1 MKVDS
6 TVMSAFFKCSS
17 FSNSSAF
24 LWFLD
29 TICDKNPASPEKDGS
44 ALIRNDV
51 KPIVSQLVQI
61 NRVRTKHI
69 IQIGIVFFVQV
80 ENIHVRLN
88 CSLRSFLENESQDN
102 GGKPM
107 ERSLPGKRRAKVIQP

>member
-1 MKVDS
+1 MLIS
-6 TVMSAFFKCSS
+6 R
-17 FSNSSAF
+17 
-24 LWFLD
+24 WRWLD